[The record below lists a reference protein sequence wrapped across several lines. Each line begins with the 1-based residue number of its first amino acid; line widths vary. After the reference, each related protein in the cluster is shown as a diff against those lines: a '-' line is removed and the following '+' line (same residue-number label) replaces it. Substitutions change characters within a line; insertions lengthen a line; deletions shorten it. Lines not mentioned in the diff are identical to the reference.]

1 MNAPLP
7 QASAPVDRARV
18 EALYDQPLLQLVLEA
33 ALVHREHHDPRKVQ
47 RSQLLSIKTGGCPE
61 DCGYCSQ
68 SAHHRTQEGEAPVE
82 REALMSTEEV
92 LAKARAAKESGAER
106 FCMGAAWR
114 DAPEGEQFE
123 RVLGMVRGVREL
135 GLETCATLGMVNDEQ
150 ARALADAGLDYYN
163 HNLDTGRSHYS
174 EVVSTRSYD
183 ERLETLRAVR
193 AAGMNVCCGGILGLG
208 EGRAARAELL
218 CELANLDPAPESVP
232 INSLVPVVGT
242 PMQGN
247 EPVDWTELVRTIAV
261 ARLLMPRSAV
271 RLSAGRTELSEEAQ
285 ALCFLAGANSIFVG
299 EELLTTPN
307 PLPSRDAVLLEKLGL
322 VSDPA

>member
-1 MNAPLP
+1 MNPP
-7 QASAPVDRARV
+7 QTAQAPVSLAEV
-18 EALYDQPLLQLVLEA
+18 EALYERPLLELVLEA
-33 ALVHREHHDPRKVQ
+33 ALLHRQHHDPRRVQ

-68 SAHHRTQEGEAPVE
+68 SSHSSSTVE
-82 REALMSTEEV
+82 REPLMQLDEV
-92 LAKARAAKESGAER
+92 LEKAARAKQNGAER

-123 RVLGMVRGVREL
+123 RVLSMVRGVRAL
-135 GLETCATLGMVNDEQ
+135 GLETCATLGMLSPAQAEQ
-150 ARALADAGLDYYN
+150 LGEAGLDYYN
-163 HNLDTGRSHYS
+163 HNLDTGRSHYDQ
-174 EVVSTRSYD
+174 VVTTRTYD

-208 EGRAARAELL
+208 EGRHARAELL

-232 INSLVPVVGT
+232 VNALVPVAGT
-242 PMQGN
+242 AL
-247 EPVDWTELVRTIAV
+247 EASAALDWTELVRTVAV
-261 ARLLMPRSAV
+261 ARLLMPHAAV
-271 RLSAGRTELSEEAQ
+271 RLSAGRTELTEEAQ

-307 PLPSRDAVLLEKLGL
+307 PSPDSDEGLLAKLGL
-322 VSDPA
+322 SLDPA

>member
-1 MNAPLP
+1 MNPP
-7 QASAPVDRARV
+7 QTAQAPVSLPEV
-18 EALYDQPLLQLVLEA
+18 EALYERPLLELVIEA
-33 ALVHREHHDPRKVQ
+33 ALLHRQHHDPRRVQ

-68 SAHHRTQEGEAPVE
+68 SAHSSSAVE
-82 REALMSTEEV
+82 REPLMQLDEV
-92 LAKARAAKESGAER
+92 LEKAARAKENGAER

-123 RVLGMVRGVREL
+123 RVLSMVRGVRAL
-135 GLETCATLGMVNDEQ
+135 GLETCATLGMLSPAQAEQ
-150 ARALADAGLDYYN
+150 LGEAGLDYYN
-163 HNLDTGRSHYS
+163 HNLDTGRSHYDK
-174 EVVSTRSYD
+174 VVTTRTYD

-208 EGRAARAELL
+208 EDRQARAELL

-232 INSLVPVVGT
+232 VNALVPVAGT
-242 PMQGN
+242 PLG
-247 EPVDWTELVRTIAV
+247 ESASLDWTELVRTVAV
-261 ARLLMPRSAV
+261 ARLLMPHAAV
-271 RLSAGRTELSEEAQ
+271 RLSAGRTEMTEEAQ

-307 PLPSRDAVLLEKLGL
+307 PAPDSDTGLLAKLGL
-322 VSDPA
+322 SLDPA